1 MTTSKPNP
9 QMASCTRA
17 GSNRDLSLLAQS
29 RWFDP
34 VPATSGLPPA
44 TDTFRGARH
53 VAKVPI
59 AAVFGPDHRH
69 ALAEAR
75 LGMYHPYMLD
85 FDTSYS
91 ALRRRDPSLDGVVF
105 AAVKTT
111 GIYCRPVCRV
121 RTPLARNVLFYPS
134 AAAAERAGYRPCFRC
149 RPETAPFCP
158 AWKGTRTTVERA
170 LALIEAGALDED
182 SVAAL
187 AARLGIG
194 ARHLSRLFA
203 DHLDASPA
211 QVAQSLRIQRAKR
224 LLDDT
229 DLSVSL
235 IAERA
240 GYRSSRRMTAAF
252 LKVYGRPPSAL
263 GTAKRMRAGAV
274 RRMFGS

>member
-1 MTTSKPNP
+1 MY
-9 QMASCTRA
+9 
-17 GSNRDLSLLAQS
+17 DLCM
-29 RWFDP
+29 P
-34 VPATSGLPPA
+34 
-44 TDTFRGARH
+44 
-53 VAKVPI
+53 
-59 AAVFGPDHRH
+59 
-69 ALAEAR
+69 
-75 LGMYHPYMLD
+75 D

-91 ALRRRDPSLDGVVF
+91 ALQRRDPSLDGVVF

-194 ARHLSRLFA
+194 VRHLSRLFA

-211 QVAQSLRIQRAKR
+211 QVARSLRIQRAKR

-240 GYRSSRRMTAAF
+240 GYRSPRRMTAAF
-252 LKVYGRPPSAL
+252 LHVYGRPPSAL
-263 GTAKRMRAGAV
+263 GTARRRRATHV
-274 RRMFGS
+274 RVPNVSQS